1 MNLFVPRMKKALLA
15 SLLLI
20 TNAVAQLPQ
29 NWSPN
34 FPVATTVGSINAV
47 AETADAY
54 YVGGS
59 FSKLAGV
66 AAQGIARVDKTTGTV
81 TPLGAGL
88 TGGTLMVNAV
98 VVMGGDVFI
107 GGTFTA
113 VDGVAASRVA
123 KWNGSAWSALG
134 SGANGTVN
142 AMAVLGSELFIGGT
156 FTSVGGV
163 ALTARLAKW
172 DGTGWLAVGAGF
184 NTTSVPTGGLAVAG
198 SALFVGRGTQ
208 VQKWDGSAW
217 SNVGPVTT
225 SIGGIATQD
234 GINVYVVGGTTCRHW
249 NGSTWATLKDFD
261 EVATEVAMLGSDVY
275 VGGQFTNSLER
286 WDGSAWHTV
295 GGNSMT
301 TYPTTLVNVGGAI
314 FMCGDF
320 TSIDGVKTPKL
331 ARWSGST
338 WSSIFEDLDG
348 GLNAEGYSI
357 VELNGK
363 IYVSGAFTTAGKI
376 SANQVACYDKPTNTW
391 TALPGIPSGTLI
403 AHNGELYS
411 FYWVDEPAPPYHF
424 IVAKWT
430 GASWITIGTLVGTSQ
445 GTPASIGGALYI
457 VGNLSSVNGTPI
469 NHIAK
474 WNGTAWSD
482 AGAGITV
489 NADSMVQSICQVGS
503 QLYAST
509 FNNEL
514 VGMDWVQSSHVLQ
527 WNGSAWVTHTSNIN
541 PSVQAMI
548 AMGND
553 LVIGGTFESINGVPC
568 ANHVARWDGASW
580 SALGTGVTGSVN
592 VLKYTH
598 GLLYA
603 GTQVDY
609 EFLREWNGSTWEEVG
624 GGPNWDVW
632 DMTVLG
638 DELFITGGFTEAGS
652 NVTDGE
658 GGAVNLATSSSYIGS
673 YPLTPEIAIEQ
684 PVNTNLID
692 GSASIDFGSLATGA
706 STALTF
712 TLRSTGTIPLL
723 NLSVTK
729 DGTNNSD
736 FTLSALPTVLEDNTS
751 TTFTVT
757 FTPSAAGARSAVIH
771 ITSNDA
777 NESPFDITLTGT
789 ATAGLSVIETWRQT
803 WFGITTNT
811 GDAADDADSDHDGLL
826 NVMEFA
832 LGLNP
837 TTASAPVFQTT
848 LTAGNIEFTYTRS
861 TAAVL
866 AGKTFHI
873 PWTETLNGLDWTE
886 TGTTEQ
892 ILTDN
897 GTTQTVKATIPAGTN
912 GRRFVRLEVQ

>member
-1 MNLFVPRMKKALLA
+1 MKKLILA
-15 SLLLI
+15 SLLVI
-20 TNAVAQLPQ
+20 TNAIAQLPQ

-34 FPVATTVGSINAV
+34 FPLAYTYGAIHAI

-66 AAQGIARVDKTTGTV
+66 AVIGIARVDKTTGTV

-88 TGGTLMVNAV
+88 TGGTLIVNAV
-98 VVMGGDVFI
+98 AVMGSDVFI

-113 VDGVAASRVA
+113 VDGVIASRVA
-123 KWNGSAWSALG
+123 KWNGSTWSALG

-156 FTSVGGV
+156 FSSVGGV
-163 ALTARLAKW
+163 SLTSRLAKW
-172 DGTGWLAVGAGF
+172 DGTSWLAAGAGF
-184 NTTSVPTGGLAVAG
+184 NSTSVPTGGLAVAG
-198 SALFVGRGTQ
+198 SELFVGRGTQ
-208 VQKWDGSAW
+208 VQKWDGAAW
-217 SNVGPVTT
+217 SNVGPTT
-225 SIGGIATQD
+225 SSITGIATLD
-234 GINVYVVGGTTCRHW
+234 GINVYVVGSSTCRHW
-249 NGSTWATLKDFD
+249 DGSTWTTRKTFDDF
-261 EVATEVAMLGSDVY
+261 ATEIAMLGSDVY
-275 VGGQFTNSLER
+275 IGGQFSNYLER

-295 GGNSMT
+295 GSSGVTNYLTM
-301 TYPTTLVNVGGAI
+301 VAQVGSAL
-314 FMCGDF
+314 FVSGDF
-320 TSIDGVKTPKL
+320 TVTDGVKTPGL
-331 ARWSGST
+331 ARWNGSA
-338 WSSIFEDLDG
+338 WSSIFEDIDG
-348 GLNAEGYSI
+348 GLNGEGYSI

-363 IYVSGAFTTAGKI
+363 IYVSGNFTTAGKI
-376 SANQVACYDKPTNTW
+376 AANHVACYDKTTNSW
-391 TALPGIPSGTLI
+391 SALSGTPGGTLV
-403 AHNGELYS
+403 AHNGELYVCY
-411 FYWVDEPAPPYHF
+411 FTDTPAPPYPMT
-424 IVAKWT
+424 IAKWT
-430 GASWITIGTLVGTSQ
+430 GSAWITIGILEASLSGNM
-445 GTPASIGGALYI
+445 ASIGGALYVYGDI
-457 VGNLSSVNGTPI
+457 STANGTPI

-482 AGAGITV
+482 AGASITL
-489 NADSMVQSICQVGS
+489 NADSFVQSMCQVGS

-509 FNNEL
+509 FNDISLSEL
-514 VGMDWVQSSHVLQ
+514 QTSHILQ
-527 WNGSAWVTHTSNIN
+527 WNGSAWTTHTSNIN
-541 PSVQAMI
+541 PSVQTMI

-553 LVIGGTFESINGVPC
+553 LVIGGYFDSINGVPC
-568 ANHVARWDGASW
+568 ANHVARWNGAVW

-603 GTQVDY
+603 GTQVDN
-609 EFLREWNGSTWEEVG
+609 ESLREWNGSTWEEVG

-632 DMTVLG
+632 DMTILG
-638 DELFITGGFTEAGS
+638 DELFITGSFTEAGWVLGS
-652 NVTDGE
+652 EVPIP
-658 GGAVNLATSSSYIGS
+658 APSSSYIGS

-684 PVNTNLID
+684 PVTTNLVD

-729 DGTNNSD
+729 DGTNSSD
-736 FTLSALPTVLEDNTS
+736 FTISALPTALEDNTS
-751 TTFTVT
+751 TTFIVT
-757 FTPSAAGARSAVIH
+757 FTPSAAGARSAGIH
-771 ITSNDA
+771 IASNDA

-789 ATAGLSVIETWRQT
+789 ATAGLTVLETWRQT

-837 TTASAPVFQTT
+837 TTASTPVFQTT
-848 LTAGNIEFTYTRS
+848 LTGDNIEFTYTRS

-866 AGKTFHI
+866 AGKTFHV
-873 PWTETLNGLDWTE
+873 PWTETLNGLDWSE

-892 ILTDN
+892 ILSDN
-897 GTTQTVKATIPAGTN
+897 GTTQTVKAIIPSGASGH
-912 GRRFVRLEVQ
+912 RFVRLEVW

>member
-1 MNLFVPRMKKALLA
+1 MNLFVSRMKNALLA

-20 TNAVAQLPQ
+20 SNALAQLPQ

-34 FPVATTVGSINAV
+34 FIVHDTYGAIHGI

-59 FSKLAGV
+59 FTKLAGV
-66 AAQGIARVDKTTGTV
+66 AVNGIARVDKTTKTV

-88 TGGTLMVNAV
+88 TGGTRIVNAV
-98 VVMGGDVFI
+98 AVLGTDVYI

-113 VDGVAASRVA
+113 VDGVVASRVA

-134 SGANGTVN
+134 SGANGSVN

-156 FTSVGGV
+156 FSSVGGV
-163 ALTARLAKW
+163 SLTSRLAKW
-172 DGTGWLAVGAGF
+172 DGTNWLAVGASL
-184 NTTSVPTGGLAVAG
+184 NSTSVPTGGLAVAG
-198 SALFVGRGTQ
+198 GELFVGRGTQ
-208 VQKWDGSAW
+208 VQKWNGTAW
-217 SNVGPVTT
+217 SNVGPTT
-225 SIGGIATQD
+225 SSITGIATQD
-234 GINVYVVGGTTCRHW
+234 GINVYVVGSSTCRHW
-249 NGSTWATLKDFD
+249 DGSTWTTLKTFDDFAN
-261 EVATEVAMLGSDVY
+261 EIAMLGSDVY
-275 VGGQFTNSLER
+275 IGGQFSNFLER

-295 GGNSMT
+295 GSSGVTHYLTM
-301 TYPTTLVNVGGAI
+301 LANVGGAL
-314 FMCGDF
+314 FASGAF
-320 TSIDGVKTPKL
+320 TVTDGVKTPGL
-331 ARWSGST
+331 ARWNGSE

-348 GLNAEGYSI
+348 GLNGEGYSI

-363 IYVSGAFTTAGKI
+363 IYVSGDFTTAGKI
-376 SANQVACYDKPTNTW
+376 AANHVACYDKTTNTW
-391 TALPGIPSGTLI
+391 SALPGSQGGNLI
-403 AHNGELYS
+403 THNGELYAFS
-411 FYWVDEPAPPYHF
+411 WGDEPAPPYHF
-424 IVAKWT
+424 IVSKWT
-430 GASWITIGTLVGTSQ
+430 GASWITIGTLEGTSM

-457 VGNLSSVNGTPI
+457 VGNFSSVNGTPI

-474 WNGTAWSD
+474 WNGTTWSD
-482 AGAGITV
+482 AGAGITL

-509 FNNEL
+509 FNNEF
-514 VGMDWVQSSHVLQ
+514 VGVDLIQTSHILQ
-527 WNGSAWVTHTSNIN
+527 WTGSAWTTHTSNIN
-541 PSVQAMI
+541 PSVQTMV

-553 LVIGGTFESINGVPC
+553 LVIGGTFDSINGVPC
-568 ANHVARWDGASW
+568 ANHVARWNGATW

-603 GTQVDY
+603 GTQVDD
-609 EFLREWNGSTWEEVG
+609 EFLREWNGVTWEEVG
-624 GGPNWDVW
+624 GGPNNDVW
-632 DMTVLG
+632 DIAVLG
-638 DELFITGGFTEAGS
+638 DELFITGSFNEAGWIEPL
-652 NVTDGE
+652 VTSS
-658 GGAVNLATSSSYIGS
+658 ATSSSYIGS

-684 PVNTNLID
+684 PVNANLVD

-706 STALTF
+706 SNALTF
-712 TLRSTGTIPLL
+712 TLRSTGTIPLI

-729 DGTNNSD
+729 DGPNSSD
-736 FTLSALPTVLEDNTS
+736 FTLSAIPSALEDNTS
-751 TTFTVT
+751 TTFTIT
-757 FTPSAAGARSAVIH
+757 FTPSAAGDRSAAIR
-771 ITSNDA
+771 IASNDA

-789 ATAGLSVIETWRQT
+789 ATAGLTVLETWRQT

-811 GDAADDADSDHDGLL
+811 GDAADDADSDQDGLL

-837 TTASAPVFQTT
+837 TTASTPVFQTA
-848 LTAGNIEFTYTRS
+848 LVGGNIEITYTRS

-866 AGKTFHI
+866 AGKTFHV
-873 PWTETLNGLDWTE
+873 PWTETLNNLDWSE
-886 TGTTEQ
+886 TGSTQT

-912 GRRFVRLEVQ
+912 SRRFVRLEVQ

>member
-1 MNLFVPRMKKALLA
+1 MNLLVPRMKKALLA

-20 TNAVAQLPQ
+20 SNVLAQLPQ

-34 FPVATTVGSINAV
+34 FPQAYTYGAIHAI

-66 AAQGIARVDKTTGTV
+66 AVSGIARVDKTTGTV

-88 TGGTLMVNAV
+88 TGGTLIVNAV
-98 VVMGGDVFI
+98 AVMGTDVFI

-113 VDGVAASRVA
+113 VDGVVASRVA
-123 KWNGSAWSALG
+123 KWNGSTWSALG
-134 SGANGTVN
+134 SGASGTVN

-156 FTSVGGV
+156 FSSVGGV
-163 ALTARLAKW
+163 SLTSRLAKW
-172 DGTGWLAVGAGF
+172 DGTSWLAVGAGL
-184 NTTSVPTGGLAVAG
+184 NSTSVPTGGLAVAG
-198 SALFVGRGTQ
+198 SELFVGRGTQ
-208 VQKWDGSAW
+208 VQKWNGTAW
-217 SNVGPVTT
+217 SNVGPTT
-225 SIGGIATQD
+225 SSISGIATQD
-234 GINVYVVGGTTCRHW
+234 GINVYVVGSSTCRQW
-249 NGSTWATLKDFD
+249 DGSTWTTLKTFDDF
-261 EVATEVAMLGSDVY
+261 ATEIAMLGSDVY
-275 VGGQFTNSLER
+275 IGGQFTNYLER
-286 WDGSAWHTV
+286 WDGSTWHTV
-295 GGNSMT
+295 GSSGVTNYLTMVMQVDGS
-301 TYPTTLVNVGGAI
+301 VFVS
-314 FMCGDF
+314 GDF
-320 TSIDGVKTPKL
+320 TVTDGVKTPGL
-331 ARWSGST
+331 ARWNGSA

-376 SANQVACYDKPTNTW
+376 LANQVACYDKPTNTW

-403 AHNGELYS
+403 AHNGELYA

-430 GASWITIGTLVGTSQ
+430 GASWITIGTLEGTSQ
-445 GTPASIGGALYI
+445 ATPASIGGALYI

-482 AGAGITV
+482 AGAGITL

-514 VGMDWVQSSHVLQ
+514 VGMDWVQSSHILQ

-541 PSVQAMI
+541 TSVNCMI

-553 LVIGGTFESINGVPC
+553 LVIGGYFDSINGVPC
-568 ANHVARWDGASW
+568 ANHVARWNGTTW
-580 SALGTGVTGSVN
+580 SALGTGVYGAVN

-638 DELFITGGFTEAGS
+638 DELFITGSFTEAGWVS
-652 NVTDGE
+652 GSETTIP
-658 GGAVNLATSSSYIGS
+658 APSSSYIGS

-684 PVNTNLID
+684 PVNTKLAD
-692 GSASIDFGSLATGA
+692 GSASIDCGTLATGA

-712 TLRSTGTIPLL
+712 TLRSTGAIPLL
-723 NLSVTK
+723 NLSATK
-729 DGTNNSD
+729 DGPNSSD
-736 FTLSALPTVLEDNTS
+736 FSLSALPAVLEDNTS

-789 ATAGLSVIETWRQT
+789 ATAGLSVIETWRQI

-837 TTASAPVFQTT
+837 TIASAPVFQTA
-848 LTAGNIEFTYTRS
+848 LVGGNIEFTYTRS

-866 AGKTFHI
+866 AGKTFHVR
-873 PWTETLNGLDWTE
+873 WTETLNGLDWTE

-897 GTTQTVKATIPAGTN
+897 GTAQTVKATIPAGTN
-912 GRRFVRLEVQ
+912 GHRFVRLEVW

>member
-1 MNLFVPRMKKALLA
+1 MKKLVLALALIA
-15 SLLLI
+15 SSTL
-20 TNAVAQLPQ
+20 AQLPQ

-34 FPVATTVGSINAV
+34 FPVATTVGSINAI
-47 AETADAY
+47 AEAADAY

-98 VVMGGDVFI
+98 AVIGGDVFI

-113 VDGVAASRVA
+113 VDGVAASRMA

-208 VQKWDGSAW
+208 VQKWDGSTW

-249 NGSTWATLKDFD
+249 NGSTWTTLKDFD
-261 EVATEVAMLGSDVY
+261 EIATEVAMLGSDVY

-301 TYPTTLVNVGGAI
+301 TYLTTLVNVGGAI

-320 TSIDGVKTPKL
+320 TSIDSVKTPKL
-331 ARWSGST
+331 ARWSGSA
-338 WSSIFEDLDG
+338 WSSIFEDIDG

-363 IYVSGAFTTAGKI
+363 IYVSGAFTRAGNI
-376 SANQVACYDKPTNTW
+376 AANGVACYDKATNTW
-391 TALPGIPSGTLI
+391 TTLPGSHPSTLVV
-403 AHNGELYS
+403 HQGELYS
-411 FYWVDEPAPPYHF
+411 SWWTDTPAPPYPLT
-424 IVAKWT
+424 VDRWT
-430 GASWITIGTLVGTSQ
+430 GSAWVTVGNLEGASNGSPV
-445 GTPASIGGALYI
+445 SIGGMLYVWGDI
-457 VGNLSSVNGTPI
+457 SVANGTPI
-469 NHIAK
+469 NYIAK
-474 WNGTAWSD
+474 WNGTTWSD
-482 AGAGITV
+482 AGAGIPL
-489 NADSMVQSICQVGS
+489 NANSSVWAMCQVSGT
-503 QLYAST
+503 LYATTNTSEIISG
-509 FNNEL
+509 NQ
-514 VGMDWVQSSHVLQ
+514 VQHSDILQ
-527 WNGSAWVTHTSNIN
+527 WNGSAWVTHSSHISPAVTC
-541 PSVQAMI
+541 MI
-548 AMGND
+548 AVGDD
-553 LVIGGTFESINGVPC
+553 LIIGGSINSVNGVPTS
-568 ANHVARWDGASW
+568 NNVLRWSGSAW
-580 SALGTGVTGSVN
+580 TALGTGVTGGVN

-603 GTQVDY
+603 GTQVDS

-624 GGPNWDVW
+624 GGPNYDVW
-632 DMTVLG
+632 DIAVLG
-638 DELFITGGFTEAGS
+638 DELFITGSFTEAGPII
-652 NVTDGE
+652 TGGE
-658 GGAVNLATSSSYIGS
+658 GIAVNLAISSSYIGS

-684 PVNTNLID
+684 PVNTNLVD
-692 GSASIDFGSLATGA
+692 GSASIDCGIVTQGSSGGA
-706 STALTF
+706 VTVTI
-712 TLRSTGTIPLL
+712 RSVGTIPLL
-723 NLSVTK
+723 GLGFTK
-729 DGTNNSD
+729 DGAHSSD
-736 FTLSALPTVLEDNTS
+736 FTLSTIPSALEDNTS
-751 TTFTVT
+751 TTFTIT
-757 FTPSAAGARSAVIH
+757 FTPSGTGTRSAVLH
-771 ITSNDA
+771 LASNDA

-789 ATAGLSVIETWRQT
+789 GLPATGSIDDWRFT
-803 WFGITTNT
+803 WFGTTNNT
-811 GDAADDADSDHDGLL
+811 GTAADDADPDGDGVKNKL
-826 NVMEFA
+826 EFA
-832 LGLNP
+832 LFSNP
-837 TTASAPVFQTT
+837 LAASAVTT
-848 LTAGNIEFTYTRS
+848 QLAIVGNNMEFTYTRS
-861 TAAVL
+861 KAAVD
-866 AGKTFHI
+866 AGLTFNV
-873 PWTETLNGLDWTE
+873 PWSATMTNGQWNYGDTVQ
-886 TGTTEQ
+886 T
-892 ILTDN
+892 ILSDN
-897 GTTQTVKATIPAGTN
+897 GSTQVVKATLPAGTN
-912 GRRFVRLEVQ
+912 GHRFVRLEVW

>member
-1 MNLFVPRMKKALLA
+1 MKKALIA

-20 TNAVAQLPQ
+20 SNAFAQLPQ

-34 FPVATTVGSINAV
+34 FPVATTVGSINAI

-66 AAQGIARVDKTTGTV
+66 AVQGIARVDKTTGTV

-98 VVMGGDVFI
+98 AVMGGDVYI

-172 DGTGWLAVGAGF
+172 DGTSWLAVGAGF

-217 SNVGPVTT
+217 SNVGPTTT

-249 NGSTWATLKDFD
+249 DGSTWVTLKDFD

-275 VGGQFTNSLER
+275 VGGQFTNYLER

-295 GGNSMT
+295 GSTGVSDYLTM
-301 TYPTTLVNVGGAI
+301 VMQVGSAVFISGQ
-314 FMCGDF
+314 F
-320 TSIDGVKTPKL
+320 TVTDGVKTPKL
-331 ARWSGST
+331 ARWSGSA

-348 GLNAEGYSI
+348 GLNGEGYSI

-363 IYVSGAFTTAGKI
+363 IYVSGAFTTAGNI
-376 SANQVACYDKPTNTW
+376 AANHVACYDKTTNTW
-391 TALPGIPSGTLI
+391 SALPGSQGGNLI
-403 AHNGELYS
+403 THNGELYAY
-411 FYWVDEPAPPYHF
+411 YWVDEPAPPYHF
-424 IVAKWT
+424 NVVKWT
-430 GASWITIGTLVGTSQ
+430 GTSWITIGTLEGISM
-445 GTPASIGGALYI
+445 GTPASIGGALYV
-457 VGNLSSVNGTPI
+457 VGNFSSVNSTPI

-474 WNGTAWSD
+474 WNGTSWSD
-482 AGAGITV
+482 AGAGITL

-514 VGMDWVQSSHVLQ
+514 VGMDWIQSSHILQ

-541 PSVQAMI
+541 PLVQTMI

-553 LVIGGTFESINGVPC
+553 LVIGGYFDSINGVPC
-568 ANHVARWDGASW
+568 TNHVARWNGTTW
-580 SALGTGVTGSVN
+580 SALGTGVNGSVN

-624 GGPNWDVW
+624 GGPNNDVW
-632 DMTVLG
+632 DIAVLG
-638 DELFITGGFTEAGS
+638 DELFITGSFTEVGS
-652 NVTDGE
+652 NITDGE
-658 GGAVNLATSSSYIGS
+658 GIVVNLAISSSYIGS

-692 GSASIDFGSLATGA
+692 GSASIDFGSLATGV

-729 DGTNNSD
+729 DGPNSSD
-736 FTLSALPTVLEDNTS
+736 FTLSAIPAALEDNTS

-771 ITSNDA
+771 IASNDA

-789 ATAGLSVIETWRQT
+789 ATAGLSVLETWRQT

-811 GDAADDADSDHDGLL
+811 GDAADDADSDHDGLFNL
-826 NVMEFA
+826 MEFA

-837 TTASAPVFQTT
+837 TTASSPIFQTT
-848 LTAGNIEFTYTRS
+848 LTGGNIEFTYTRS

-866 AGKTFHI
+866 AGKTFHVS
-873 PWTETLNGLDWTE
+873 WTETLNNLDWTE

-897 GTTQTVKATIPAGTN
+897 GTTQTVKATIPAGTS
-912 GRRFVRLEVQ
+912 GHRFVRLEVQ